1 MGSLIEEFLR
11 QECPELW
18 VFEFRGGTTHRRRIF
33 KRQSGFTGC
42 RLAAIS
48 GPLRQSSSRPLRQS
62 IRPSRRLPLPR
73 KNPTRL
79 PRKPFRPPSAL
90 SFPTHNRT
98 AAQTWRS
105 KRPPANNANADGFTV
120 VKSRKKGKKRPAT
133 DSDPKSQAAPSNRPT
148 ATPAKKAA
156 ASAQSEPT
164 FASEI
169 KPPPPIIIQD
179 KAKWHQVDIRTQGYP
194 VHAVRR
200 LRHPRTRVPMDMVM
214 VELDPT
220 PEGKAIFNLKRVC
233 GLSDLV
239 IEPPRKSGVVAQFH
253 NCQHF
258 GHTANNC
265 FAHPRC
271 VKCTGDHGTTEC
283 TRPKD
288 CADPPDC
295 VNCHTTGH
303 PASYRGCAKA
313 PKTPARKSPAKSTLP
328 KPAPV
333 KYIPAPVAVINA
345 WAKPQVAAQVT
356 APVIPVA
363 SRQLPASQTAP
374 RPQVQPIPS
383 VFAENKDDPFAQIA
397 NICSFLDRINRQEL
411 AVLSAEIAAA
421 TSGHERLRAISQHK
435 TLVEALWAFT
445 SQP

>member
-1 MGSLIEEFLR
+1 MEVE
-11 QECPELW
+11 
-18 VFEFRGGTTHRRRIF
+18 TT
-33 KRQSGFTGC
+33 
-42 RLAAIS
+42 
-48 GPLRQSSSRPLRQS
+48 
-62 IRPSRRLPLPR
+62 
-73 KNPTRL
+73 
-79 PRKPFRPPSAL
+79 
-90 SFPTHNRT
+90 
-98 AAQTWRS
+98 
-105 KRPPANNANADGFTV
+105 PANNANANGFTV

-133 DSDPKSQAAPSNRPT
+133 DSDHESEAAASNRPT

-156 ASAQSEPT
+156 ATAQSEPT
-164 FASEI
+164 FVSERKI
-169 KPPPPIIIQD
+169 KPPPPIIIQE
-179 KAKWHQVDIRTQGYP
+179 KAKWHQICSWFERHNIRDPRSKNTHMGIRVYLDSSDDFRRVTKYLREAKGYP
-194 VHAVRR
+194 VRR

-239 IEPPRKSGVVAQFH
+239 IEPPRKSGVVAQCH

-333 KYIPAPVAVINA
+333 KYIPAPVPVTNA
-345 WAKPQVAAQVT
+345 WVKPQVAAQVT
-356 APVIPVA
+356 APVA
-363 SRQLPASQTAP
+363 SRPIAQQLPASQTAP
-374 RPQVQPIPS
+374 RPQVQPTPS

-397 NICSFLDRINRQEL
+397 NICSLLDRINRQEL
-411 AVLSAEIAAA
+411 AVLSAKIAAA

-435 TLVEALWAFT
+435 TPFHNNSPRNKTALRRVVK
-445 SQP
+445 

>member
-1 MGSLIEEFLR
+1 MGIRVYLDSTDDFRRVTKYLREAKVGFHTYSLPEERKLR
-11 QECPELW
+11 
-18 VFEFRGGTTHRRRIF
+18 
-33 KRQSGFTGC
+33 
-42 RLAAIS
+42 
-48 GPLRQSSSRPLRQS
+48 
-62 IRPSRRLPLPR
+62 
-73 KNPTRL
+73 
-79 PRKPFRPPSAL
+79 
-90 SFPTHNRT
+90 
-98 AAQTWRS
+98 
-105 KRPPANNANADGFTV
+105 V
-120 VKSRKKGKKRPAT
+120 VIKGVPKE
-133 DSDPKSQAAPSNRPT
+133 SDVDR
-148 ATPAKKAA
+148 AK
-156 ASAQSEPT
+156 
-164 FASEI
+164 
-169 KPPPPIIIQD
+169 
-179 KAKWHQVDIRTQGYP
+179 VDIRTQGYP

-239 IEPPRKSGVVAQFH
+239 IEPPRKSGVVAQCH

-283 TRPKD
+283 TRPTD

-295 VNCHTTGH
+295 VNCNATGH

-313 PKTPARKSPAKSTLP
+313 LKTPARKSPAKSTLP

-333 KYIPAPVAVINA
+333 KFIPAPVPVINA

-363 SRQLPASQTAP
+363 SRPIAQQLPASQTAP
-374 RPQVQPIPS
+374 RLQVQPTPS

-397 NICSFLDRINRQEL
+397 NICSLLDRINRQEL
-411 AVLSAEIAAA
+411 AVLSATA